1 MVLKALTKA
10 ALQSVLITIAVLIT
24 WLLSVYNKIPL
35 PTMLGI
41 DLSMYKPTPQILHRP
56 PLPPLPYGKGITAL
70 IALTVV
76 SSLAPLARYVR
87 KRAVEVK
94 RVKEETYSFM
104 RVLSSYVRSG
114 LGLMTIL
121 RAVSDVIRPPLR
133 DRITLYSSLLSL
145 GLSSEEAF
153 ERAFGDLPRDVKS
166 ILYTVVIAFRAG
178 GRAPDIID
186 YAASFIA
193 EIRAFEEIKESRLAQ
208 YIYIIII
215 ACIAFAVSAVVMT
228 LMLSYISGMGQALVQ
243 AGINIEYLFSVYFY
257 AALLII
263 VFSSIAIGRSLRG
276 YTPLAIYYAFIMILI
291 ISLIFILGPMF
302 IKF

>member
-1 MVLKALTKA
+1 
-10 ALQSVLITIAVLIT
+10 
-24 WLLSVYNKIPL
+24 
-35 PTMLGI
+35 
-41 DLSMYKPTPQILHRP
+41 
-56 PLPPLPYGKGITAL
+56 
-70 IALTVV
+70 
-76 SSLAPLARYVR
+76 
-87 KRAVEVK
+87 
-94 RVKEETYSFM
+94 
-104 RVLSSYVRSG
+104 
-114 LGLMTIL
+114 
-121 RAVSDVIRPPLR
+121 
-133 DRITLYSSLLSL
+133 
-145 GLSSEEAF
+145 
-153 ERAFGDLPRDVKS
+153 VKS

-208 YIYIIII
+208 YIYIIIV

-228 LMLSYISGMGQALVQ
+228 LMLSYISEMGQAPIQ

-263 VFSSIAIGRSLRG
+263 AFSSIAIGRSLRG

-291 ISLIFILGPMF
+291 TSLIFILGPMF